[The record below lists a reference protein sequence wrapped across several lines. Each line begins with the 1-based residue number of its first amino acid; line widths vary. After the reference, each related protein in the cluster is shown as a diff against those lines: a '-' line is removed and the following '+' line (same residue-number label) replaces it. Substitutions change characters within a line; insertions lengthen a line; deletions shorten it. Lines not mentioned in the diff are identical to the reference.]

1 MKLLKNAKI
10 FTMENEVIENGYV
23 IIKEDKIFSVGSM
36 DELKTEDTFSYVY
49 DVKGDMLLPGFVDAH
64 SHIGLFEEG
73 VGDIG
78 MDGNEDT
85 SPITPQLRAIDAIN
99 PFDSAFSDAKRG
111 GVTTVVTGPGSANV
125 IGGQFAA
132 IKTLGNCVDEM
143 IIKA

>member
-73 VGDIG
+73 VGD
-78 MDGNEDT
+78 T
-85 SPITPQLRAIDAIN
+85 SGL
-99 PFDSAFSDAKRG
+99 
-111 GVTTVVTGPGSANV
+111 
-125 IGGQFAA
+125 
-132 IKTLGNCVDEM
+132 LGRCHQRCR
-143 IIKA
+143 